1 MASRIV
7 RLAWS
12 GKPASICLALWFTVG
27 LPAQQA
33 AAASDPQEVAQGF
46 YGVLLSTMRDGRP
59 LGQSGRY
66 ARLVSVVNRTFD
78 LAFMA
83 RLAVGPFWATLAP
96 AQQQRLTEAF
106 GNYVSATYADRF
118 DTYSGEQLEVTGERP
133 YGSGVMVQTKIVKSN
148 GETTTLNYL
157 MRQNQ
162 GAWQISD
169 VYLDGTISPVAVQ
182 RSEFSSVLRRE
193 GVDGLVMALNRKVDL
208 LRSVARSS

>member
-7 RLAWS
+7 RSARS
-12 GKPASICLALWFTVG
+12 GKPASICLALWFAVG

-46 YGVLLSTMRDGRP
+46 YGVLLSTMRDGRS

-66 ARLVSVVNRTFD
+66 AKLVPVVNRTFD

-83 RLAVGPFWATLAP
+83 RLAVGASWATLAP

-133 YGSGVMVQTKIVKSN
+133 YGSDIMVQTKIVKSN
-148 GETTTLNYL
+148 GETTTLDYL

-169 VYLDGTISPVAVQ
+169 VYLDGTISQVAVQ
-182 RSEFSSVLRRE
+182 RSEFSSILRRE
-193 GVDGLVMALNRKVDL
+193 GVDGLIMALNCKVDL

>member
-7 RLAWS
+7 RSARS
-12 GKPASICLALWFTVG
+12 GKPASICLALWFAVG
-27 LPAQQA
+27 LSAQQA

-46 YGVLLSTMRDGRP
+46 YGVLLSTMRDGRS

-66 ARLVSVVNRTFD
+66 AKLVPVVNRTFD

-83 RLAVGPFWATLAP
+83 RLAVGASWATLAP

-133 YGSGVMVQTKIVKSN
+133 YGSDIMVQTKIVKSN
-148 GETTTLNYL
+148 GETTTLDYL

-169 VYLDGTISPVAVQ
+169 VYLDGTISQVAVQ
-182 RSEFSSVLRRE
+182 RSEFSSILRRE
-193 GVDGLVMALNRKVDL
+193 GVDGLIMALNCKVDL

>member
-1 MASRIV
+1 MANRIV
-7 RLAWS
+7 PPSWS
-12 GKPASICLALWFTVG
+12 GKPASICLALWFAIG
-27 LPAQQA
+27 LLAQQV
-33 AAASDPQEVAQGF
+33 AAASDPQDVAQGF
-46 YGVLLSTMRDGRP
+46 YRVLLITMRDGRS

-66 ARLVSVVNRTFD
+66 ARLVPVVNRTFD

-83 RLAVGPFWATLAP
+83 RLAVGPSWATLAP

-118 DTYSGEQLEVTGERP
+118 DTYSGEQLEVTGEQP
-133 YGSGVMVQTKIVKSN
+133 YGSDVMVHTKIVKSN

-169 VYLDGTISPVAVQ
+169 VYLEGTISQLAVQ
-182 RSEFSSVLRRE
+182 RSEFNSILRRE

-208 LRSVARSS
+208 LRSEARSS

>member
-7 RLAWS
+7 RLAWL
-12 GKPASICLALWFTVG
+12 GKPASICLALWFAVG
-27 LPAQQA
+27 LPAQQ

-46 YGVLLSTMRDGRP
+46 YGVLLSTMRDGRS

-66 ARLVSVVNRTFD
+66 ARLVPVVNRTFD

-83 RLAVGPFWATLAP
+83 RLAVGPSWATLAP

-118 DTYSGEQLEVTGERP
+118 DAYSGEQLEVTGERP
-133 YGSGVMVQTKIVKSN
+133 YGSEVMVQTKIVKSN
-148 GETTTLNYL
+148 GETTTLDYL

-169 VYLDGTISPVAVQ
+169 VYLDGTISQVAVQ
-182 RSEFSSVLRRE
+182 RSEFSSILRRE

>member
-7 RLAWS
+7 RSARS
-12 GKPASICLALWFTVG
+12 GKPASICLALWFAVG
-27 LPAQQA
+27 LSAQQA

-46 YGVLLSTMRDGRP
+46 YGVLLSTMRDGRS

-66 ARLVSVVNRTFD
+66 AKLVPVVNRTFD

-83 RLAVGPFWATLAP
+83 RLAVGASWATLAP

-106 GNYVSATYADRF
+106 GNHVSATYADRF
-118 DTYSGEQLEVTGERP
+118 DSYSGEQLEVTGERP
-133 YGSGVMVQTKIVKSN
+133 YGSDIMVQTKIVKSN
-148 GETTTLNYL
+148 GETTTLDYL

-169 VYLDGTISPVAVQ
+169 VYLDGTISQVAVQ
-182 RSEFSSVLRRE
+182 RSEFSSILRRE
-193 GVDGLVMALNRKVDL
+193 GVDGLIMALNCKVDL